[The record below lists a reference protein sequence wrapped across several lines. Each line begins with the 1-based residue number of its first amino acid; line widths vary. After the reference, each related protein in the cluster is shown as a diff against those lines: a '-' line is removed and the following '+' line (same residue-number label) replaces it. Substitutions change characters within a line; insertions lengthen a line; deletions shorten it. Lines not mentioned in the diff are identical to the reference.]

1 MLLKKMI
8 SLNTSI
14 SDTCQKLWQGLSAG
28 AEREPE
34 AGAER
39 EPEAG
44 AEREPEAGALA
55 GAGRWPRRGAG
66 NGAAQVISRSGRA
79 GYFPLI
85 SQAL

>member
-34 AGAER
+34 AGA
-39 EPEAG
+39 
-44 AEREPEAGALA
+44 LA
-55 GAGRWPRRGAG
+55 GAGRWPWRGAG
-66 NGAAQVISRSGRA
+66 SGAAQVISRSGRA